1 MPQKADEPLRKVTL
15 NLYERDC
22 EDMEA
27 LLGWGWSEVVRQ
39 WVHRRCIELRDKI
52 SKDG

>member
-1 MPQKADEPLRKVTL
+1 MQKADEPLRKITL
-15 NLYERDC
+15 NLYERDV

-39 WVHRRCIELRDKI
+39 WVHRHVTELAKKV